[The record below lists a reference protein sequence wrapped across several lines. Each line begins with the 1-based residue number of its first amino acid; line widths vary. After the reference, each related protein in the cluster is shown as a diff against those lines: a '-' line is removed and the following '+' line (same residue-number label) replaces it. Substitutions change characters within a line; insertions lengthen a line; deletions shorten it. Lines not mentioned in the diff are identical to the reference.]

1 MKEDTILKV
10 LPWDVRSI
18 IQKEKLEFEYLQE
31 IRLREGKPLIF
42 LYHDT
47 EVIPGAKARRPYLVT
62 KDNIREMLEYISNYS
77 LYACEQE
84 MRQGFITIEG
94 GHRVGLSG
102 QAIMENGKVKNL
114 KYISSVNIRVAHEMI
129 GCADAVFPYIVCN
142 RVLCHTLIVSP
153 PGCGKTTMLRDLIRQ
168 ISEGNSWIPGL
179 AVGVVDERSEIAA
192 CYQGIPQNDLGPR
205 TDVLDN
211 CPKAIGMQMVLRSMS
226 PDIIAVDEL
235 GGKEDFA
242 AVAQAMKSG
251 VTVLG
256 TMHAGS
262 VEEIF
267 LREEA
272 CRKWGEEG
280 KMRFV
285 GLKRKTPNMA
295 GNKSR
300 KVTVYDGTGRVLWE
314 N

>member
-129 GCADAVFPYIVCN
+129 GCADVVFPYIVCN
-142 RVLCHTLIVSP
+142 RLLCHTLIVSRH
-153 PGCGKTTMLRDLIRQ
+153 TH
-168 ISEGNSWIPGL
+168 
-179 AVGVVDERSEIAA
+179 IAA
-192 CYQGIPQNDLGPR
+192 ANLR
-205 TDVLDN
+205 TFIHH
-211 CPKAIGMQMVLRSMS
+211 PYR
-226 PDIIAVDEL
+226 
-235 GGKEDFA
+235 
-242 AVAQAMKSG
+242 
-251 VTVLG
+251 
-256 TMHAGS
+256 
-262 VEEIF
+262 
-267 LREEA
+267 
-272 CRKWGEEG
+272 
-280 KMRFV
+280 
-285 GLKRKTPNMA
+285 
-295 GNKSR
+295 KSR
-300 KVTVYDGTGRVLWE
+300 KPGISF
-314 N
+314 

>member
-168 ISEGNSWIPGL
+168 ISEGNSWLPGL
-179 AVGVVDERSEIAA
+179 AVGVVDERSEIGG
-192 CYQGIPQNDLGPR
+192 CYRGVPQNQLGMR
-205 TDVLDN
+205 TDILDN
-211 CPKAIGMQMVLRSMS
+211 CPKAEGMMMLVRSMA
-226 PDIIAVDEL
+226 PEVIAADEIGTAKDVEAIEYAMHCGATML
-235 GGKEDFA
+235 TTVHGSGMDEIREKPLVSNLVKERCFA
-242 AVAQAMKSG
+242 RYVVMKSG
-251 VTVLG
+251 KHVG
-256 TMHAGS
+256 
-262 VEEIF
+262 EIEGIYNE
-267 LREEA
+267 R
-272 CRKWGEEG
+272 GE
-280 KMRFV
+280 K
-285 GLKRKTPNMA
+285 LCI
-295 GNKSR
+295 
-300 KVTVYDGTGRVLWE
+300 
-314 N
+314 

>member
-129 GCADAVFPYIVCN
+129 GHVAIPSSFSISSRSSNVSIASRSILLMNVKIGIWRIV
-142 RVLCHTLIVSP
+142 HTL
-153 PGCGKTTMLRDLIRQ
+153 
-168 ISEGNSWIPGL
+168 NSFLVCIH
-179 AVGVVDERSEIAA
+179 V
-192 CYQGIPQNDLGPR
+192 
-205 TDVLDN
+205 TN
-211 CPKAIGMQMVLRSMS
+211 CRINSK
-226 PDIIAVDEL
+226 D
-235 GGKEDFA
+235 
-242 AVAQAMKSG
+242 
-251 VTVLG
+251 
-256 TMHAGS
+256 
-262 VEEIF
+262 
-267 LREEA
+267 
-272 CRKWGEEG
+272 
-280 KMRFV
+280 
-285 GLKRKTPNMA
+285 
-295 GNKSR
+295 
-300 KVTVYDGTGRVLWE
+300 
-314 N
+314 

>member
-114 KYISSVNIRVAHEMI
+114 KYISSVNIRVAHE
-129 GCADAVFPYIVCN
+129 
-142 RVLCHTLIVSP
+142 VSAIWQ
-153 PGCGKTTMLRDLIRQ
+153 LV
-168 ISEGNSWIPGL
+168 ISLYCMQP
-179 AVGVVDERSEIAA
+179 GVVSYINRITAGMWKDHDVKRFDPSDIGRKFLDSGACGRS
-192 CYQGIPQNDLGPR
+192 
-205 TDVLDN
+205 
-211 CPKAIGMQMVLRSMS
+211 
-226 PDIIAVDEL
+226 
-235 GGKEDFA
+235 GG
-242 AVAQAMKSG
+242 
-251 VTVLG
+251 
-256 TMHAGS
+256 
-262 VEEIF
+262 
-267 LREEA
+267 
-272 CRKWGEEG
+272 
-280 KMRFV
+280 
-285 GLKRKTPNMA
+285 
-295 GNKSR
+295 
-300 KVTVYDGTGRVLWE
+300 
-314 N
+314 

>member
-129 GCADAVFPYIVCN
+129 GCADAGF
-142 RVLCHTLIVSP
+142 R
-153 PGCGKTTMLRDLIRQ
+153 GLR
-168 ISEGNSWIPGL
+168 
-179 AVGVVDERSEIAA
+179 
-192 CYQGIPQNDLGPR
+192 
-205 TDVLDN
+205 
-211 CPKAIGMQMVLRSMS
+211 
-226 PDIIAVDEL
+226 
-235 GGKEDFA
+235 
-242 AVAQAMKSG
+242 
-251 VTVLG
+251 
-256 TMHAGS
+256 
-262 VEEIF
+262 
-267 LREEA
+267 
-272 CRKWGEEG
+272 
-280 KMRFV
+280 
-285 GLKRKTPNMA
+285 
-295 GNKSR
+295 
-300 KVTVYDGTGRVLWE
+300 
-314 N
+314 

>member
-10 LPWDVRSI
+10 LPWDIRSI

-142 RVLCHTLIVSP
+142 RMLCHTLIVSP
-153 PGCGKTTMLRDLIRQ
+153 PGCGKTTLLRDLIRQ
-168 ISEGNSWIPGL
+168 ISDGNEYIKGCS
-179 AVGVVDERSEIAA
+179 VGVVDERSELGGCYLGIA
-192 CYQGIPQNDLGPR
+192 QNHLGTR
-205 TDVLDN
+205 TDILDC
-211 CPKAIGMQMVLRSMS
+211 CPKAEGMIMLIRSMA
-226 PDIIAVDEL
+226 PRVIAVDEIGTSEDIHAIEYAMQCGCRLIASVHSLDMDEASKKPIL
-235 GGKEDFA
+235 GDLIRRRMFQRY
-242 AVAQAMKSG
+242 V
-251 VTVLG
+251 VLG
-256 TMHAGS
+256 QDHGPGKIR
-262 VEEIF
+262 EI
-267 LREEA
+267 
-272 CRKWGEEG
+272 
-280 KMRFV
+280 
-285 GLKRKTPNMA
+285 
-295 GNKSR
+295 
-300 KVTVYDGTGRVLWE
+300 YDERGRVLCR

>member
-114 KYISSVNIRVAHEMI
+114 KYISSVNIRVAHEKK
-129 GCADAVFPYIVCN
+129 GCAKEILPYLKNGNSIYN
-142 RVLCHTLIVSP
+142 TLLVSK
-153 PGCGKTTMLRDLIRQ
+153 PGAGKTTCLRDCIR
-168 ISEGNSWIPGL
+168 SLSNGKEGWDGMKICVL
-179 AVGVVDERSEIAA
+179 DERSEIAA
-192 CYQGIPQNDLGPR
+192 CHLGIPQNDMGMR
-205 TDVLDN
+205 TDVLSGCEKSD
-211 CPKAIGMQMVLRSMS
+211 GMILMLRSMS
-226 PDIIAVDEL
+226 PQIIAVDEL
-235 GGKEDFA
+235 GGKKDFEAVEQA
-242 AVAQAMKSG
+242 AYSG
-251 VTVLG
+251 VHILG
-256 TMHAGS
+256 TVHADT
-262 VEEIF
+262 VEE
-267 LREEA
+267 
-272 CRKWGEEG
+272 
-280 KMRFV
+280 
-285 GLKRKTPNMA
+285 
-295 GNKSR
+295 
-300 KVTVYDGTGRVLWE
+300 LWE
-314 N
+314 KPYLRQGIKKGIFERFILIRRSRSGEREFQVFNGKRERLC

>member
-179 AVGVVDERSEIAA
+179 AVGVVDERSEIGG
-192 CYQGIPQNDLGPR
+192 CYMGVAQNHLGIR
-205 TDVLDN
+205 TDILDG
-211 CPKAIGMQMVLRSMS
+211 CPKAEGMIMLIRSMG
-226 PDIIAVDEL
+226 PQVIAVDEI
-235 GGKEDFA
+235 GSKEDVEALFFCA
-242 AVAQAMKSG
+242 YRGCSILATAHGKNKESLSKNPYMREIINKKMFQRYVILEQRNQPGYIAQIMDENG
-251 VTVLG
+251 VVL
-256 TMHAGS
+256 
-262 VEEIF
+262 
-267 LREEA
+267 
-272 CRKWGEEG
+272 
-280 KMRFV
+280 
-285 GLKRKTPNMA
+285 N
-295 GNKSR
+295 
-300 KVTVYDGTGRVLWE
+300 
-314 N
+314 

>member
-102 QAIMENGKVKNL
+102 QAIMENGKVGSWFTIGENL
-114 KYISSVNIRVAHEMI
+114 AYPRDLLSEEMI
-129 GCADAVFPYIVCN
+129 GI
-142 RVLCHTLIVSP
+142 
-153 PGCGKTTMLRDLIRQ
+153 
-168 ISEGNSWIPGL
+168 
-179 AVGVVDERSEIAA
+179 
-192 CYQGIPQNDLGPR
+192 
-205 TDVLDN
+205 
-211 CPKAIGMQMVLRSMS
+211 
-226 PDIIAVDEL
+226 
-235 GGKEDFA
+235 
-242 AVAQAMKSG
+242 
-251 VTVLG
+251 
-256 TMHAGS
+256 
-262 VEEIF
+262 
-267 LREEA
+267 
-272 CRKWGEEG
+272 
-280 KMRFV
+280 
-285 GLKRKTPNMA
+285 KRKIIKT
-295 GNKSR
+295 
-300 KVTVYDGTGRVLWE
+300 LE
-314 N
+314 NRSQTQKNF